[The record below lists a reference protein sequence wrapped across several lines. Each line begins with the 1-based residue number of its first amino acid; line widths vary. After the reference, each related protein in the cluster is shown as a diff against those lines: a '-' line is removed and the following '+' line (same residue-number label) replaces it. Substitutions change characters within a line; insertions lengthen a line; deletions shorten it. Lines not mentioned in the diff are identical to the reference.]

1 MSEFSHY
8 EGDQSALYSGGHHQ
22 DRNSAE
28 SKAQVKRI
36 WKITAWLS
44 IITIAEVALGLWC
57 YNDGPVGKSVANIM
71 FVIGTMLKAGLI
83 VSVFM
88 HLGDEVKNMIM
99 TIVIPLFLFVWFII
113 AFMMDGAFWLHMNQL
128 MFNGK

>member
-44 IITIAEVALGLWC
+44 IITLLEVGLGLWC
-57 YNDGPVGKSVANIM
+57 YHSDAIPKGFANLM
-71 FVIGTMLKAGLI
+71 FIIGTLLKAGLI
-83 VSVFM
+83 VSIFM
-88 HLGDEVKNMIM
+88 HLGDEVRNMIM
-99 TIVIPLFLFVWFII
+99 TIIIPLFLFVWFII
-113 AFMMDGAFWLHMNQL
+113 AFMMDGAFWLHMNNHI
-128 MFNGK
+128 FK